1 MITTCLTGIYL
12 IGIKDDFCP
21 YQWSRFSSIVLSITS
36 LSPLD
41 PFFDLFRIG
50 MDGSDVTVLIYV

>member
-1 MITTCLTGIYL
+1 MIFVHMNGAA
-12 IGIKDDFCP
+12 
-21 YQWSRFSSIVLSITS
+21 FSSIVLSITS